1 MSDLVQS
8 IEVNPFSRNSTT
20 GSGTITSGQ
29 CITLNLNNGPSS
41 LQSNWSITTSPSSGT
56 LTLSTPGPS
65 GSTVAT
71 YTSLSTTTGTIT
83 FGITNT
89 AFGNTNVLTYTA
101 TVNAPAL
108 TAPSDAPSLNVSPF
122 RPAPGGTVV
131 LTRGTVARATSYEYR
146 FRLGSVDSS
155 WMSFPNTTLSF
166 VIPTTATDGTTYRFQ
181 VRGVNSAGNG
191 PNSTFRNAIVTVANT
206 APFWGTVTL
215 TGGNQPVVGQNFTL
229 SGVVDDADGDTLLV
243 RCYFNTTNSNNVTG
257 ATLANT
263 IPVGVPTSA
272 QPANITL
279 GDQSENAGTTRYYFL
294 TAQDTSGTGTVV
306 SSNTVAITPI
316 AQGTGGGT
324 TPGGGA
330 ADYGIIVTDGRTLG
344 GQQNVLSPAT
354 RYMNRLTDNVTLSAV
369 ATHTFTLGISGLS
382 ASNCTVVGVGA
393 VNAYTVDFPGNDVR
407 ITQTQGSL
415 GGTYFVVRY

>member
-1 MSDLVQS
+1 MSDVTQS
-8 IEVNPFSRNSTT
+8 ITLNPFGTNMT
-20 GSGTITSGQ
+20 GSATITAGQ

-71 YTSLSTTTGTIT
+71 YTSLSTTSGAIT

-89 AFGNTNVLTYTA
+89 AFGNTAVLTYTA
-101 TVNAPAL
+101 TVNAPAT
-108 TAPSDAPSLNVSPF
+108 TAPSDRPSLSVAPTSQV
-122 RPAPGGTVV
+122 PGGTVV

-146 FRLGSVDSS
+146 FRVQGSSFSS
-155 WMSFPNTTLSF
+155 WMAFPNTTLSF
-166 VIPTTATDGTTYRFQ
+166 VIPSTATAGQVYQFQ
-181 VRGVNSAGNG
+181 ARGVNSAGNG
-191 PNSTFRNAIVTVANT
+191 PNQFNRNVTILSANT
-206 APFWGTVTL
+206 APTWGTVTL

-294 TAQDTSGTGTVV
+294 TAQDTGGTGTVV

-344 GQQNVLSPAT
+344 GQQNAISPAT

-369 ATHTFTLGISGLS
+369 ASHTFSLGISGLS